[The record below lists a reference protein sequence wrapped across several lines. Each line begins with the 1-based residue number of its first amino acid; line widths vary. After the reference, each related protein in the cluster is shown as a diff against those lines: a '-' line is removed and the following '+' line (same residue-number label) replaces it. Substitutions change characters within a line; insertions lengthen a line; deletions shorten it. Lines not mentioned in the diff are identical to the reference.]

1 MFQIHLRVWLRCLR
15 VMRTLW
21 FCFLMELLWIGVLM
35 NGEKI
40 RIQLLIVWIMWWQ
53 YLQEETTILCLIA
66 MARLL
71 FGVSTYQRTTL
82 NRLKIYQV
90 LLIFLQGIITTLLLK
105 AMGRLLPGDKMTT
118 DKQIHKILMMLF
130 RYQQVGILI

>member
-1 MFQIHLRVWLRCLR
+1 
-15 VMRTLW
+15 
-21 FCFLMELLWIGVLM
+21 
-35 NGEKI
+35 
-40 RIQLLIVWIMWWQ
+40 MWWQ

-71 FGVSTYQRTTL
+71 FGVSTYQRTAL

-90 LLIFLQGIITTLLLK
+90 LLIFLQGIITTLPLK
-105 AMGRLLPGDKMTT
+105 VMGRLLPGDKMTT